1 MTSILT
7 TLHLDY
13 TRAGVQDTLQTIFD
27 MQYSL
32 TLTSETEVRYRT
44 ETRIGSYQVTDEETG
59 EVSTVYYEYEVEVPY
74 NYYILNVS
82 LTSED
87 MAGLTAYLMTDEQF
101 DAYLVYMQTKGNRPD
116 LFP

>member
-1 MTSILT
+1 
-7 TLHLDY
+7 
-13 TRAGVQDTLQTIFD
+13 

-44 ETRIGSYQVTDEETG
+44 ETRIGSYEVTDEETGEETG

-74 NYYILNVS
+74 NYYILNIS

-87 MAGLTAYLMTDEQF
+87 MAGLTAHLMTDEQF

>member
-1 MTSILT
+1 MTLWQIDERINKILEN
-7 TLHLDY
+7 DFY
-13 TRAGVQDTLQTIFD
+13 I
-27 MQYSL
+27 
-32 TLTSETEVRYRT
+32 
-44 ETRIGSYQVTDEETG
+44 DEETG

-74 NYYILNVS
+74 NYYILNVN